1 MSFGENIRSVYST
14 PKQVLIWEN
23 FNMKMNEII
32 TENTAS
38 AVSVVVQPMGMKP
51 IRRNT
56 DGTVPNALDGDN
68 AVLSGGVKKRKT
80 KKKA

>member
-1 MSFGENIRSVYST
+1 
-14 PKQVLIWEN
+14 
-23 FNMKMNEII
+23 
-32 TENTAS
+32 
-38 AVSVVVQPMGMKP
+38 MGMKP
-51 IRRNT
+51 IRRNP